1 MDSQANA
8 PDGSKRRI
16 LLAEDDAAV
25 LKMTRLRLE
34 HEGFDVIV
42 ATNGEEALRRAEEH
56 QDIALALVDVRMPKL
71 DGFQVC
77 KRMKA
82 DPRMMHIPIIV
93 FTASVSQLQRLTDR
107 CIELGA
113 SGWLRKPFRSKD
125 LMDKIHNTLREEGGS
140 DGG

>member
-1 MDSQANA
+1 MDRRLDPVGRLAR
-8 PDGSKRRI
+8 PRI
-16 LLAEDDAAV
+16 LLAEDDASV

-42 ATNGEEALRRAEEH
+42 ATNGEEALKQVDQYA
-56 QDIALALVDVRMPKL
+56 DISLALVDVRMPKL

-82 DPRMMHIPIIV
+82 DPKSMHIPIIV

-107 CIELGA
+107 CIELGV

-125 LMDKIHNTLREEGGS
+125 LMDKIHQLLRGEGGTN
-140 DGG
+140 G